1 MHCEENLRMPLHT
14 PSPRTMLSYTFGF
27 PIRVEGGT
35 TWTRSGSPGS
45 AGSRVRME
53 VQSFELARILFDQGM
68 IRSRFF
74 GVDPR

>member
-27 PIRVEGGT
+27 PIRGEGGT
-35 TWTRSGSPGS
+35 TRTRSGSPGS

-53 VQSFELARILFDQGM
+53 VQSFELANTLFDQGM

-74 GVDPR
+74 GVNPR